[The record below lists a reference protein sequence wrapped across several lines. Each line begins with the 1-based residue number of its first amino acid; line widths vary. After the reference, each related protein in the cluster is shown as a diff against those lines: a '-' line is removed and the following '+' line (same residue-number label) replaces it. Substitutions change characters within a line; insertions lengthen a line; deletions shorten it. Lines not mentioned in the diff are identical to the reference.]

1 MTNNKACKCKISELL
16 NQLDIAQRQGLIQT
30 YEHMPG
36 HYQIHIIL
44 RQDHTQEMKDGLR
57 RHILKTYRD
66 IIRADIGSSW
76 VNVEYEI

>member
-1 MTNNKACKCKISELL
+1 MTNSGGSKRKITELL
-16 NQLDIAQRQGLIQT
+16 NELDAAQRQGLIQT

-44 RQDHTQEMKDGLR
+44 RQDHTQKMKEGLR

-66 IIRADIGSSW
+66 IVRADIGSSW
-76 VNVEYEI
+76 VCVEYEI